1 LNDTLNRAAALAGH
15 EGQGRTQTRATCR
28 GSACAG
34 PAGGAGTRST
44 TEVRV
49 QEQLEEEADEEVLL
63 LPCIKKNQ
71 KALLAFKMDRYFAEE
86 SKVTGQDRREM
97 MADLLSY

>member
-1 LNDTLNRAAALAGH
+1 MNDTLNRAAALAGH

-34 PAGGAGTRST
+34 PAGGAGTRSR

-63 LPCIKKNQ
+63 LPCIKKEPES
-71 KALLAFKMDRYFAEE
+71 FA
-86 SKVTGQDRREM
+86 GF
-97 MADLLSY
+97 